1 MHSTLSPFTPLFDD
15 DTTDGMALA
24 PEFQAVYGSDW
35 RIPPP
40 HATRPYTFMNFATSR
55 DGRVSFNLPGQ
66 SSGGDIS
73 DFNPHDQWLM
83 GLLRARCDAV
93 LMGDGTMRVVPEHLW
108 TAEFICPPAAEAFAA
123 LRCAEGRAQVLLQV
137 FLTLH
142 GDLPAEAVV
151 FDQPDFRILI
161 ATTRH
166 GAEAARPFQE
176 RAARVD
182 ILDLGE
188 AEVDLPRLMTTLL
201 TEYGVQSL
209 LVEGGPSVYGSL
221 LAAGLVDD
229 EFVTFC
235 PIVVGRAFDA
245 PPRPSLVEGVAFRPE
260 NAPRSRLLSL
270 RRAENHLFLRSRYS
284 TL

>member
-1 MHSTLSPFTPLFDD
+1 MRPTLSPFTPLFDD
-15 DTTDGMALA
+15 DTTHGAALA

-40 HATRPYTFMNFATSR
+40 HPTRPYTFMNFATAR

-73 DFNPHDQWLM
+73 DFNAHDQWLM

-93 LMGDGTMRVVPEHLW
+93 LMGDGTMRVVPDHLW
-108 TAEFICPPAAEAFAA
+108 TAQFIYPPDAEAFAA
-123 LRCAEGRAQVLLQV
+123 LRRAEGRAPVPLQV

-151 FDQPDFRILI
+151 FDQPDFHIVI

-166 GAEAARPFQE
+166 GAETARPFQD
-176 RAARVD
+176 RPARVD
-182 ILDLGE
+182 ILALGDE
-188 AEVDLPRLMTTLL
+188 TVDLPRLMTVLL

-209 LVEGGPSVYGSL
+209 LVEGGPRVYGAL

-235 PIVVGRAFDA
+235 PIVVGMASA
-245 PPRPSLVEGVAFRPE
+245 AAPRPSLVEGVAFTPE

-270 RRAENHLFLRSRYS
+270 RRAKNHLFLRSRYA
-284 TL
+284 T